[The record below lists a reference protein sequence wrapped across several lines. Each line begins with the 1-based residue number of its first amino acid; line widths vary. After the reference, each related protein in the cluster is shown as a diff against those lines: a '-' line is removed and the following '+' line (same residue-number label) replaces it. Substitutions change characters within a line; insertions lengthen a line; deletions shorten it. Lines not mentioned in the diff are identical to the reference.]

1 MGKISRGGEE
11 RLDFW
16 RDNWESRAEL
26 MESR

>member
-1 MGKISRGGEE
+1 MGKISRRGEE